1 MRPVK
6 RMARVVLLV
15 LGALIAISAVL
26 LLAINMHV
34 QSQGTHAR
42 IERELSERL
51 GTTFRVRRISV
62 TPWKGLALTGITIP
76 QATVASGAADFL
88 NAESFELRVRY
99 LSLFSQRLVIKE
111 VSLIE
116 PKVTWFQNADGE
128 WRLPA
133 PIVTSR
139 SAATSAPVGEAASFP
154 SPSPTRDTGSPSST
168 PAPPTESRQTAFT
181 PEVRRVNLVG
191 GTFRFFDARGR
202 LIASFEDVQ
211 FHSNFRNTADVRG
224 NVAIGKTSLRDR
236 FFLQH
241 LQARL
246 AYGPAALELADIT
259 ADAAAGRLSGRF
271 NMQPK
276 SADSPF
282 LANVKFEGIDA
293 NRVVTEAGGSS
304 GTIAGKLEGFLDATG
319 KTADPNALAG
329 NGEIVLRDGELRQ
342 YSLLNALGQMLQIA
356 ELQQLHLDDAHA
368 NYHISPGMVTVDEL
382 QFRSPNV
389 RLSATGTISFDG
401 RLELQSQLAIDDQIR
416 NQLFRPVRDN
426 FQPIEEPGFAAVAFQ
441 IGGTIER
448 PRSDLIE
455 KLVGRDLKDI
465 GSTINSLIG
474 GREKKH
480 KKNEPRPEQSA
491 AAEPSPSPTAT
502 P

>member
-1 MRPVK
+1 MK
-6 RMARVVLLV
+6 RIGRVVLLV
-15 LGALIAISAVL
+15 LGGIIAVTAVL

-34 QSQGTHAR
+34 QSQHTHAR
-42 IERELSERL
+42 IEHELSERL
-51 GTTFRVRRISV
+51 GTTLRIRRISV
-62 TPWKGLALTGITIP
+62 TPWKGLALTGIAIP
-76 QATVASGAADFL
+76 QTTAAGSGATDFL
-88 NAESFELRVRY
+88 SAESFELRVRY

-116 PKVTWFQNADGE
+116 PKVTWYQNADGE

-133 PIVTSR
+133 PIVRAAPAQPTPTPEAAISIAPGGDANAPR
-139 SAATSAPVGEAASFP
+139 STTSAAP
-154 SPSPTRDTGSPSST
+154 
-168 PAPPTESRQTAFT
+168 ESRPTAFT

-191 GTFRFFDARGR
+191 GSFRFFDARGR
-202 LIASFEDVQ
+202 PIANFEDVQ

-224 NVAIGKTSLRDR
+224 NVAIAKTSLRDR

-246 AYGPAALELADIT
+246 AYGPGALELTDIT
-259 ADAAAGRLSGRF
+259 ADAAGGRMSGRF
-271 NMQPK
+271 DMQPK
-276 SADSPF
+276 SAESPF
-282 LANVKFEGIDA
+282 VANVKFEGLDA

-304 GTIAGKLEGFLDATG
+304 GTIAGKLEGFLDASG

-329 NGEIVLRDGELRQ
+329 SGEVVLRDGQLRQ
-342 YSLLNALGQMLQIA
+342 YSLLNALGQMLQIP

-382 QFRSPNV
+382 RFRSPNV
-389 RLSATGTISFDG
+389 RLSATGTIFFDG
-401 RLELQSQLAIDDQIR
+401 RLQLQSQLAIDDQIR

-426 FQPIEEPGFAAVAFQ
+426 FQPIDEPGFAALGFE

-448 PRSDLIE
+448 PKSDLLE

-465 GSTINSLIG
+465 GSAINSLIG
-474 GREKKH
+474 GHEKKH
-480 KKNEPRPEQSA
+480 KKNEARPDVQSA
-491 AAEPSPSPTAT
+491 SAPPSPSPSAT